1 MAQSLWAENLT
12 GLPCDCASE
21 LWPQGMLAAHLHVI
35 VGSGI
40 EPIVQSREAIWL
52 ASARFTIA
60 LYCRSRGGPIQRNC
74 SNCVQEFY
82 RLAWVAAEL
91 IGLTGV
97 NCLLV
102 SEAGNESPQ
111 QHGQVCLGTAAKQDT
126 GECETT
132 AVQNQQRQCSPRTP
146 RRY

>member
-52 ASARFTIA
+52 ASARFTLCTVALEADLFSAIA
-60 LYCRSRGGPIQRNC
+60 P
-74 SNCVQEFY
+74 
-82 RLAWVAAEL
+82 
-91 IGLTGV
+91 T
-97 NCLLV
+97 V
-102 SEAGNESPQ
+102 SKNSI
-111 QHGQVCLGTAAKQDT
+111 D
-126 GECETT
+126 
-132 AVQNQQRQCSPRTP
+132 
-146 RRY
+146 